1 MRRSRWILAIFTA
14 GALTASTAAAQT
26 AKLSEWM
33 RTHPA
38 GSLRTTPLRDCTT
51 GAISIGQ
58 TIFGAIDAQDCEST
72 DNHFF
77 DFYVFNG
84 TAGQTLTATVTSA
97 SLTPMI
103 IAFQSNSDGSVLL
116 SNQGNSPVA
125 VTYTLPSTGLYVI
138 GLGSENTFAFGNYT
152 LVLTAAGGGG
162 GSSCQADVNTLCLL
176 NGRYAVTAS
185 WVNSSNQSGNGT
197 AITLTGD
204 TGYFWFFDSS
214 NVETVVKVLDGC
226 AINGS
231 RWVFASGL
239 TNVQVTLMVV
249 DTQGVGTMKTYTNP
263 QGVAFQPIQ
272 DTSALPCD

>member
-14 GALTASTAAAQT
+14 ATLAASTAAAQS
-26 AKLSEWM
+26 AKLSDWL
-33 RTHPA
+33 RTHPDGA
-38 GSLRTTPLRDCTT
+38 LRIPSLRDCTT
-51 GAISIGQ
+51 SNSLNVGQ

-97 SLTPMI
+97 ALSPMI
-103 IAFQSNSDGSVLL
+103 IAFQSNSDGSVLM

-125 VTYTLPSTGLYVI
+125 VTYTLPSTDIYVI
-138 GLGSENTFAFGNYT
+138 GLGSVNTFTFGSYT
-152 LVLTAAGGGG
+152 LTLTAAGGGG
-162 GSSCQADVNTLCLL
+162 GSTCQTDVNTLCLL

-204 TGYFWFFDSS
+204 TGYFWFFDAS

-226 AINGS
+226 AINGR

-239 TNVQVTLMVV
+239 TNVQVTLNVV
-249 DTQGVGTMKTYTNP
+249 DTQGGTMQTYTNP

-272 DTSALPCD
+272 DTNALPCN